1 LKKLFFDKSTKL
13 LICSD
18 FDKHINGPT
27 YDIYFN
33 SKTGVEVL
41 KEKDGFP
48 EPFSLEFPSLLDIG
62 IMGACPN
69 DCSFCYQGSFK
80 EPNMKLEHFKLL
92 VDQIKD
98 QTMQV
103 ALGGRGDPNKH
114 ENFKEIVQYCRD
126 NNIAPSY
133 TTSGNNLTDEE
144 VENSKICGAVAV
156 SNYDKPFTYTALK
169 KFMDAGVKTNIHFVL
184 TRSTI
189 IDAYK
194 ILSGE
199 DVWNNQIDLTRLNA
213 IVFLLF
219 KPQGKGKVLPHL
231 SPTFD
236 QLRKFSEMF
245 IRSKT
250 KFKVGADSCTV
261 NYVQSTIKIEGFLKN
276 CLDSCEG
283 ARMSCYVSPSMKFYP
298 CSFCD
303 PEKYNLSLL
312 EKPLEYYWK
321 ADQFSSFRNKIKER
335 PTRCPVGF

>member
-1 LKKLFFDKSTKL
+1 VK
-13 LICSD
+13 
-18 FDKHINGPT
+18 GQT

-62 IMGACPN
+62 IMGSCPN
-69 DCSFCYQGSFK
+69 SCSFCYQGEIK

-92 VDQIKD
+92 ADQIKD
-98 QTMQV
+98 KTMQV

-114 ENFKEIVQYCRD
+114 ENFKEIVQYCRE

-144 VENSKICGAVAV
+144 VEASKTCGAIAV
-156 SNYDKPFTYTALK
+156 SNYDQPFTYTALE
-169 KFMDAGVKTNIHFVL
+169 KFMNAGIKTNIHFVL

-189 IDAYK
+189 IDAFK
-194 ILSGE
+194 IFEGK
-199 DVWNNQIDLTRLNA
+199 DVWDNKINLNKLNA

-219 KPQGKGKVLPHL
+219 KPQGKGKVLPYL
-231 SPTFD
+231 SPTYD
-236 QLRKFSEMF
+236 QMKKFSEMF
-245 IRSKT
+245 THSKAR
-250 KFKVGADSCTV
+250 FKVGADSCTV
-261 NYVQSTIKIEGFLKN
+261 NHVQRHIKIEGFLKN

-283 ARMSCYVSPSMKFYP
+283 ARMSCYVSPTMKFYP

-303 PEKYNLSLL
+303 HDKYNLSLL
-312 EKPLEYYWK
+312 EKPIEYYWNQEPFIK
-321 ADQFSSFRNKIKER
+321 FREKIKKY
-335 PTRCPVGF
+335 PNICPAGF